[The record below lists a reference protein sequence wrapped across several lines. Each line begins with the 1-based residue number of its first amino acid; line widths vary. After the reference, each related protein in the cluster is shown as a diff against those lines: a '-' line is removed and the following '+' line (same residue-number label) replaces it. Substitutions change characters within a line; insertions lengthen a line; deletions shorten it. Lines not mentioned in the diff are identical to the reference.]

1 MNHTTAQPIVG
12 ASPVAD
18 ERAQAYDRRWLLVG
32 PDHACLNAEQAPGL
46 SGLELSLRFGYLVVR
61 APGMLRLDIPLDVIE
76 DDTSVEC
83 QAQVGRQA
91 VRAVD
96 EGDLAAAWFT
106 QWLGQPCR
114 LLKIHPD
121 AAAVQWPDPA

>member
-1 MNHTTAQPIVG
+1 MNHRTTAQPIAG
-12 ASPVAD
+12 ASPLAD
-18 ERAQAYDRRWLLVG
+18 DRALAYDRRWLLVG
-32 PDHACLNAEQAPGL
+32 PDYAWLDATQATGL
-46 SGLELSLRFGYLVVR
+46 SGLDISLRFGYLVVR
-61 APGMLRLDIPLDVIE
+61 AQGMLRLDIPLDVIE

-83 QAQVGRQA
+83 QALVDGQS

-106 QWLGQPCR
+106 QWLGQPSR

-121 AAAVQWPDPA
+121 SPAVSWPDR